1 MNPEIARFVRR
12 LGAFGLMAIP
22 VYLLLLMLWGRFAP
36 AIANLNYRIASYGH
50 MYSRLRDVR
59 TAGPVDVLIAG
70 SSHAYRGFDP
80 RLFEAHGLKAF
91 NLGSSAQTPRQTEL
105 LLDRYLDELQPQWLI
120 LEVYPAS
127 YTLDGVE
134 STLDVLANDP
144 IDAGMR
150 RLVWEL
156 SNAKVWNTH
165 IYATLS
171 RTLGG
176 GFPKVQEPAERDGDR
191 YIAGTGYVERA
202 GYYYRFDPV
211 VSRRWTYRDQAYA
224 ALDRIL
230 EKARARDIRVWL
242 VEAPITRAMYDS
254 YGPQPEFVRQMQQR
268 APFTD
273 FNGTLSLNDSLHF
286 YDSDHLNQDGVIAF
300 NAALLSAFDT
310 LRAEPMR

>member
-12 LGAFGLMAIP
+12 FGTFLLMAIP
-22 VYLLLLMLWGRFAP
+22 VYLLLLLLWGRFAP
-36 AIANLNYRIASYGH
+36 PVANLNYRIASYGH

-59 TAGPVDVLIAG
+59 TEGPVDVLIAG

-105 LLDRYLDELQPQWLI
+105 LLDRYLEGLQPQWLI

-134 STLDVLANDP
+134 STLDVLANDL

-156 SNAKVWNTH
+156 PNAKVWNTYV
-165 IYATLS
+165 YAVLS
-171 RTLGG
+171 RALGG
-176 GFPKVQEPAERDGDR
+176 GFPTVQEPAGRDGDR
-191 YIAGTGYVERA
+191 YIAGTGFVERA
-202 GYYYRFDPV
+202 GFYYRFDPV
-211 VSRRWTYRDQAYA
+211 EPRRWTYKEETFE

-230 EKARARDIRVWL
+230 QKAQERHIRVWL
-242 VEAPITRAMYDS
+242 VEAPITRAMYES
-254 YGPQPEFVRQMQQR
+254 YGPQPEFVRQMELR
-268 APFTD
+268 ASFTD
-273 FNGTLSLNDSLHF
+273 FNLRLSLNDSLHF
-286 YDSDHLNQDGVIAF
+286 YDSDHLNQDGVEVF

-310 LRAEPMR
+310 LRSAP